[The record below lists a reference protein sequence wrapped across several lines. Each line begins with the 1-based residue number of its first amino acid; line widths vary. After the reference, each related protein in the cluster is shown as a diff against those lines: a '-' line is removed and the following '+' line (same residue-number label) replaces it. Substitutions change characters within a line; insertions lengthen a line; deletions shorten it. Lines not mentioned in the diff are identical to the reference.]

1 MQRGRP
7 TRVIRLERLDEERLG
22 ALPMHFILET
32 LIAAD
37 LLGVPAFGQPAVER
51 RKVLARP
58 YLGGMSKTGAQSPT

>member
-1 MQRGRP
+1 
-7 TRVIRLERLDEERLG
+7 
-22 ALPMHFILET
+22 MHSILET

-37 LLGVPAFGQPAVER
+37 LLGVPAFGQPAVEQ